1 LESEKERVKNE
12 IDNSKKLLEK
22 EINLKKS
29 LDITLKSLVAKTDEL
44 KNQKLNFEKRLTE
57 LKAEIT
63 NNDARIET
71 VTNEIINVKNN
82 LKENKTKLSNL
93 KSDLKK
99 LEGVNE
105 TLKKN
110 QQEKNDSIKNISDT
124 LNSTKL
130 RIIQV
135 NERKE
140 NLKLTSTQ
148 LQDKKSELM
157 AEKHKMDGELIK
169 TNDEINETK
178 AEIENLEKNIS
189 KTESEIN
196 KKKSLVEEKCKALE
210 KLNEKKS
217 EIEIKALS
225 HENSLKILDVDIKT
239 ESEKKIELERRNT
252 EFVEKL
258 TELRNLKNTE
268 LSYQNDILIIEKK
281 LAQNKVEI
289 ERFKNDVE
297 VNIDDDNNAI
307 LNEHDLVRE
316 KDDYNHKLDQLKDR
330 KNFAKSEISRFKLY
344 KSDCQRVIENSNEH
358 ISKLDNDLDNVNENY
373 RQATVRLRDNSARL
387 IPNHPIVNEN
397 NNEVSH
403 YNR

>member
-1 LESEKERVKNE
+1 LENDKEKFKNE
-12 IDNSKKLLEK
+12 IDNSNKSLEK

-29 LDITLKSLVAKTDEL
+29 LDITLKSLEAKNNEL

-71 VTNEIINVKNN
+71 VTNEVKNFKNN
-82 LKENKTKLSNL
+82 LKESKIKLSNL
-93 KSDLKK
+93 TSDLKK
-99 LEGVNE
+99 LEGINE
-105 TLKKN
+105 ILKKN
-110 QQEKNDSIKNISDT
+110 QQEKNDSINKITDT

-140 NLKLTSTQ
+140 NLKLTSSQ

-157 AEKHKMDGELIK
+157 AEKHKMDQEMIK

-189 KTESEIN
+189 TTEKEIN
-196 KKKSLVEEKCKALE
+196 QKKSLVEEKSKALE

-225 HENSLKILDVDIKT
+225 HENYLKKLDVDIKT
-239 ESEKKIELERRNT
+239 ESENKIELERRNT

-258 TELRNLKNTE
+258 TELRNLKNNQ

-297 VNIDDDNNAI
+297 VNIDDDINAI
-307 LNEHDLVRE
+307 KNEHKLERE

-330 KNFAKSEISRFKLY
+330 KNFADSEISRLKLFK
-344 KSDCQRVIENSNEH
+344 SVCQSVMKNSKEN
-358 ISKLDNDLDNVNENY
+358 ILKLDNDIDKFKLNENF
-373 RQATVRLRDNSARL
+373 REATVRLRLKDNPARI
-387 IPNHPIVNEN
+387 IPNHPIEIEN
-397 NNEVSH
+397 NN
-403 YNR
+403 

>member
-1 LESEKERVKNE
+1 
-12 IDNSKKLLEK
+12 
-22 EINLKKS
+22 
-29 LDITLKSLVAKTDEL
+29 
-44 KNQKLNFEKRLTE
+44 
-57 LKAEIT
+57 
-63 NNDARIET
+63 
-71 VTNEIINVKNN
+71 
-82 LKENKTKLSNL
+82 
-93 KSDLKK
+93 
-99 LEGVNE
+99 
-105 TLKKN
+105 
-110 QQEKNDSIKNISDT
+110 
-124 LNSTKL
+124 
-130 RIIQV
+130 V

-140 NLKLTSTQ
+140 NLKLTSSQ

-330 KNFAKSEISRFKLY
+330 KNFAESEISRFKLY

-403 YNR
+403 YNQ

>member
-1 LESEKERVKNE
+1 MESNKEKFKND
-12 IDNSKKLLEK
+12 IDNFKKSLEK
-22 EINLKKS
+22 EINSKKS
-29 LDITLKSLVAKTDEL
+29 LDITLKSLVAKNNEL
-44 KNQKLNFEKRLTE
+44 KKQKLNFEKRLTE

-71 VTNEIINVKNN
+71 VTNEVKNVQNN
-82 LKENKTKLSNL
+82 LKENTTKLSNL
-93 KSDLKK
+93 KRDLAKH
-99 LEGVNE
+99 EGINE

-110 QQEKNDSIKNISDT
+110 HQEKNDSIKKITDT

-135 NERKE
+135 KESKE
-140 NLKLTSTQ
+140 NLKLTLSQ

-169 TNDEINETK
+169 TNDEINEAK
-178 AEIENLEKNIS
+178 VEIENLEKNIS
-189 KTESEIN
+189 TTEKEIS
-196 KKKSLVEEKCKALE
+196 KKKILVEEKSKALE

-217 EIEIKALS
+217 ELEVKALS
-225 HENSLKILDVDIKT
+225 HENSLKKLDVDIKT
-239 ESEKKIELERRNT
+239 ESENKIELERRNT

-268 LSYQNDILIIEKK
+268 LSYQNNILIIEKK

-307 LNEHDLVRE
+307 SNEHKLLRE

-330 KNFAKSEISRFKLY
+330 KNYAESEISRFKLY

-358 ISKLDNDLDNVNENY
+358 ISRLDNDLDNVNENY
-373 RQATVRLRDNSARL
+373 RQATVRLRDNPARL
-387 IPNHPIVNEN
+387 IPNHPNVNEN
-397 NNEVSH
+397 NNQVSH